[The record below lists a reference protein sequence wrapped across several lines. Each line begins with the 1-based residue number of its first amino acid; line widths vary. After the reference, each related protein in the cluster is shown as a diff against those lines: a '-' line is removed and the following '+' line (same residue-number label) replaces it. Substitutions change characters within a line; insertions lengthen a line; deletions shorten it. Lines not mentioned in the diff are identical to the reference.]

1 MISTEQVS
9 DLLVRH
15 WDILGDGRPAPS
27 RFSYLMIT
35 KGSEPGSKLVLLVFA
50 SRESTPRLAIKLPR
64 SKEQNASLEVEYRN
78 LKAVAPFATLGP
90 VVTPTPLLCRA
101 EDGWVWL
108 AESVVDGI
116 ELGPAALAPPRPVVD
131 SVVDWLVHL
140 GHSTLGLRSASAGA
154 AELRGLLACAERYV
168 TSGQERSVLD
178 RATEPLLMLDS
189 QPLPRVVEQRDM
201 GPWNLLLSRDGKI
214 GVLDWESSCIGGY
227 PAWDLFYFLA
237 HCGFMV
243 DRSADPR
250 ARMKS
255 FERTFWGGQ
264 GFASTARAALRR
276 YVRGLGLRE
285 EWLGALAAA
294 CWLHHTLSEVRR
306 LDIRPSDSLFWQMLT
321 VTLDRDCALSSRA

>member
-9 DLLVRH
+9 DLLARH

-27 RFSYLMIT
+27 RFSYLLIT

-64 SKEQNASLEVEYRN
+64 SKAQNASLEVEYRN
-78 LKAVAPFATLGP
+78 LKVVAPFAMHGQVL
-90 VVTPTPLLCRA
+90 TPTPLLCRA
-101 EDGWVWL
+101 DDGWVWL

-116 ELGPAALAPPRPVVD
+116 ELGPAALSPARLVVD

-140 GHSTLGLRSASAGA
+140 GHSTLGLRSASGGA
-154 AELRGLLACAERYV
+154 AELQELLACAERYV
-168 TSGQERSVLD
+168 TSAQERSVLD
-178 RATEPLLMLDS
+178 RATEPLLMLGS
-189 QPLPRVVEQRDM
+189 QPLPRVFEQRDM
-201 GPWNLLLSRDGKI
+201 GPWNLLLARDGKI

-243 DRSADPR
+243 DRSPNLR
-250 ARMKS
+250 ERMKS
-255 FERTFWGGQ
+255 FEHTFWGRH
-264 GFASTARAALRR
+264 GFASTARAALWR

-285 EWLGALAAA
+285 EWLGALSAA

-306 LDIRPSDSLFWQMLT
+306 LDIRPSESLFWHMLT
-321 VTLDRDCALSSRA
+321 VTLDRDCALSCRA